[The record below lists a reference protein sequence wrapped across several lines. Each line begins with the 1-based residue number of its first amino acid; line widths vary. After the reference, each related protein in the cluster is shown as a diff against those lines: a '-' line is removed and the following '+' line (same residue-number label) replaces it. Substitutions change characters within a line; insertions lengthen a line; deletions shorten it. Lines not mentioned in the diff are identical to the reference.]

1 MLYTAPPLERAE
13 VDVVERIDEIRAQ
26 VRFVSIEPKAWAR
39 LLVPLFLSG
48 EAADGGDEIE
58 GAAAPRAPKTDDRAF
73 AGYCEALGYVLH
85 LHDDPHFVYHESLL
99 RSLHYMLLSH
109 EPEKEP
115 GRWRSRTICVFGSK
129 MGEVLYDPPPAEL
142 VPELMGE
149 LMAGLNEKDDRPAVV
164 RAAMAHLNLVQIH
177 PFKDG
182 NGRMGR
188 ALQTLVMVRHEILD
202 PEFSSLEKSIARDRA
217 GYRESLA
224 DLGPAWDPGADARP
238 FLRFCL
244 SAHLRQAER
253 ALDDARRMSA
263 VWAEAEREIRR
274 QRLPE
279 RVISALAD
287 AAFVGQV
294 DRAAYRQWARVDE
307 RTASADL
314 RKLVDRGLLT
324 GSREK
329 RRLVYQAGPVA
340 RDIRG
345 RVWAAHPL
353 RRFEDPFT

>member
-1 MLYTAPPLERAE
+1 MTR
-13 VDVVERIDEIRAQ
+13 
-26 VRFVSIEPKAWAR
+26 
-39 LLVPLFLSG
+39 
-48 EAADGGDEIE
+48 
-58 GAAAPRAPKTDDRAF
+58 
-73 AGYCEALGYVLH
+73 
-85 LHDDPHFVYHESLL
+85 
-99 RSLHYMLLSH
+99 
-109 EPEKEP
+109 
-115 GRWRSRTICVFGSK
+115 
-129 MGEVLYDPPPAEL
+129 
-142 VPELMGE
+142 PELMGE

-188 ALQTLVMVRHEILD
+188 ALQTLVMVRDEILD

-244 SAHLRQAER
+244 AAHLRQAER

-263 VWAEAEREIRR
+263 VWAEAEQEIRR

-279 RVISALAD
+279 RVTSALAD
-287 AAFVGQV
+287 AAFAGHV

-307 RTASADL
+307 RTARADL
-314 RKLVDRGLLT
+314 EQLVDRGVLA
-324 GSREK
+324 GSRER
-329 RRLVYQAGPVA
+329 RRLVYHAGPVA

-353 RRFEDPFT
+353 RRFEDPFKS